1 MIGERMEM
9 PFETVKVRRPSP
21 TGIGRIVVQHVDL
34 PTITQEMA
42 VPTEAIARRAIE
54 QGLPI
59 DPAGQQADGQDS
71 NRRKGYL

>member
-21 TGIGRIVVQHVDL
+21 TGIGRVIAQHVDL
-34 PTITQEMA
+34 LTITQEMA
-42 VPTEAIARRAIE
+42 VPTEAIARRAAE

-59 DPAGQQADGQDS
+59 DPASQQADIQDS
-71 NRRKGYL
+71 NRREGYL